1 MCSINVNTITMGLFA
16 PVQFLEQV
24 DLTSEQRKMF
34 LGGNAARLLQ
44 L

>member
-1 MCSINVNTITMGLFA
+1 MNTITMGYER

-24 DLTSEQRKMF
+24 DLTSETAPDDS
-34 LGGNAARLLQ
+34 GGDAAQLLK